1 MNKQT
6 ILERF
11 SEATRK
17 EKEKITAAALDYM
30 REQGHPVKRQALH
43 YWRTKNEM
51 PRSPIAGLYLKAYQH
66 AINN

>member
-1 MNKQT
+1 MNKEQ
-6 ILERF
+6 IIAQF

-17 EKEKITAAALDYM
+17 QKERITAAALEYM